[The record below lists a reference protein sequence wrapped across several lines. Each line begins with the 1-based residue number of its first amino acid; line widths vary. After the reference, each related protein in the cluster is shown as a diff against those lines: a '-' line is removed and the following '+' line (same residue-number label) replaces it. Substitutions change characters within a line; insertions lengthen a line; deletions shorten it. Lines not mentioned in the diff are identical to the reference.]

1 MVVPKLSSLL
11 EATTFKEVSFQTARE
26 GTGTLTEQ
34 SSGHSI
40 LAGRPAIDIET
51 EKERKGERE

>member
-1 MVVPKLSSLL
+1 MAVPKLSSLL
-11 EATTFKEVSFQTARE
+11 EAATFKEVSFQTARE

-40 LAGRPAIDIET
+40 LAGRRTIDTET
-51 EKERKGERE
+51 ENEREGERE